1 MSTHGIKDVTFGLV
15 DANGKLLTSDAGVG
29 TNGIYLVDGDAKGA
43 TTATVS
49 GLEAEGTVAYA
60 NDEAKRVSNGQAQ
73 PEVALEFLDIDF
85 DELQKLKGYIQD
97 AANGGWTRQ
106 LPKPHV
112 AMLLHFRSYTNIDM
126 YEGFANGQLIETG
139 SSHATDNNA
148 ETDANKAL
156 TYQALTP
163 ADNTVF
169 NGEPYKIWMSQ
180 DAGFDKAK
188 MLAEVFGGYSATT
201 GSSTTGST
209 TGGTTPGK

>member
-15 DANGKLLTSDAGVG
+15 DATGKLLTSDAGVG

-49 GLEAEGTVAYA
+49 GLEAAGTVTYA

-97 AANGGWTRQ
+97 KVNGGWTRQ

-148 ETDANKAL
+148 ETDANTAL

-163 ADNTVF
+163 ANNTIF
-169 NGEPYKIWMSQ
+169 NGEPYKNWMSQ

-188 MLAEVFGGYSATT
+188 MLAEVFGGYSAPI
-201 GSSTTGST
+201 
-209 TGGTTPGK
+209 GGKPLGK

>member
-15 DANGKLLTSDAGVG
+15 DANGKLLISDAGVG

-49 GLEAEGTVAYA
+49 GLEAAGTVAYA

-97 AANGGWTRQ
+97 VANGGWTRR

-126 YEGFANGQLIETG
+126 YEGFANGQLIEAG

-148 ETDANKAL
+148 ETDTNTAL

-163 ADNTVF
+163 ANNAIF

-180 DAGFDKAK
+180 DTGFDKAK
-188 MLAEVFGGYSATT
+188 MLAEVFGGYSAT
-201 GSSTTGST
+201 
-209 TGGTTPGK
+209 PGVKALGK

>member
-43 TTATVS
+43 TT
-49 GLEAEGTVAYA
+49 VAYA

-85 DELQKLKGYIQD
+85 DELQKLKGYIHD
-97 AANGGWTRQ
+97 VANGGWTRQ

-148 ETDANKAL
+148 ETDANTSL

-163 ADNTVF
+163 AGNTVF

-180 DAGFDKAK
+180 DTGFDKAK

-201 GSSTTGST
+201 G
-209 TGGTTPGK
+209 GKALGK

>member
-15 DANGKLLTSDAGVG
+15 DATGKLLTSDAGVG
-29 TNGIYLVDGDAKGA
+29 TNGVYLVDGDAKGA

-49 GLEAEGTVAYA
+49 GLEAAGTVAYA

-97 AANGGWTRQ
+97 KVNGGWTRR

-126 YEGFANGQLIETG
+126 YEGFANGQLIEPG

-148 ETDANKAL
+148 ETDANTAL

-163 ADNTVF
+163 ANNTIF

-188 MLAEVFGGYSATT
+188 MLAEVFGGYSAPI
-201 GSSTTGST
+201 
-209 TGGTTPGK
+209 GGKPLGH